1 MKKTFLIVAALLLS
15 TVASFAASFPQDGG
29 AYRLVNV
36 VTGKAVTNGDVAAHN
51 TYLSVADV
59 NENSLGQE
67 WTFVSLSDKEPLFA
81 LYNENYGQAA
91 DMALSSGTPGK
102 LLQWEATCTD
112 NQSFLVNVV
121 DEASGI
127 VQLVCKSDQARV
139 LKVQSDGSL
148 LMESGAAGEYTH
160 FRLQYVKQKKVDGI
174 ISTRVSIIKAARD
187 VGLFTVQRFFAVDSH
202 SIDTTLESIK
212 SSKPDMIEVMP
223 GIATKVIA
231 KLKGQ
236 LNIPIIG
243 GGLVDT
249 ADEVRAILRSGASG
263 VSTSKRELWELMK

>member
-1 MKKTFLIVAALLLS
+1 MREAHSCGKRIFLHMDLAEGI
-15 TVASFAASFPQDGG
+15 
-29 AYRLVNV
+29 
-36 VTGKAVTNGDVAAHN
+36 GK
-51 TYLSVADV
+51 
-59 NENSLGQE
+59 
-67 WTFVSLSDKEPLFA
+67 DK
-81 LYNENYGQAA
+81 
-91 DMALSSGTPGK
+91 
-102 LLQWEATCTD
+102 
-112 NQSFLVNVV
+112 
-121 DEASGI
+121 
-127 VQLVCKSDQARV
+127 
-139 LKVQSDGSL
+139 
-148 LMESGAAGEYTH
+148 AG
-160 FRLQYVKQKKVDGI
+160 LQYVKQKKVDGI